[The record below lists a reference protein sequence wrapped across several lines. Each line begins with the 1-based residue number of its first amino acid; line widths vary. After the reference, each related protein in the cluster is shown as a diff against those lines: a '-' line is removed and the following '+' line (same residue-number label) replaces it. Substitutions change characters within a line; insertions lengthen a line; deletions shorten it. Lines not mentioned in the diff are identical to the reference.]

1 MYMYTATQTPTA
13 VTVVD
18 PRGSTPAGRRE
29 RDLEARL
36 AVEGLLPWTHPPA
49 FVGSGCVALRP
60 LAIPFTLVILGRA
73 HACAC
78 VQARASA
85 AGVCPWSSGRA
96 ARLPP
101 AGRRKRRLS
110 VVCAPAAAGTS
121 PPTSS
126 RGHGGGGQ
134 ALPRGRGDSSTLG
147 GGSVYGGGAYRGGG
161 SSPPVCC
168 RARGYALSPSERRR
182 RLWRPPLRA
191 PRGATSPPW
200 CLSVVASR
208 GTVGRGRQAGRQSAP
223 QPGLPAAH
231 ERQTCAVLVCL
242 FFLVCHCS

>member
-1 MYMYTATQTPTA
+1 MYTATQTPTA
-13 VTVVD
+13 VTVVA

-60 LAIPFTLVILGRA
+60 LVIPLTLVILGRA

-85 AGVCPWSSGRA
+85 AGVWPWSSGRA

-126 RGHGGGGQ
+126 QGHGGGGQ

-161 SSPPVCC
+161 SSPPACC
-168 RARGYALSPSERRR
+168 RAAATPCRRLSVGGGFGGRLCGRHWVPRHRRGVSPSSLRGVLLGGGGRLGGSRR
-182 RLWRPPLRA
+182 P
-191 PRGATSPPW
+191 
-200 CLSVVASR
+200 SR
-208 GTVGRGRQAGRQSAP
+208 GCQRPTSVRP
-223 QPGLPAAH
+223 
-231 ERQTCAVLVCL
+231 VLC
-242 FFLVCHCS
+242 